1 MKQILMTTFA
11 NVKIEM
17 KIKERKNEIPY
28 KDSFQ
33 NCDLLRLLYL
43 LAHLST
49 SLFVTGCGFSSSG
62 TYTITTD
69 SDWFEKEING
79 RTIGCRNWIIT
90 VDDKK
95 IPIEKKK
102 SIIRIDTAVS
112 GKVDVFVNG
121 KQVHDE

>member
-17 KIKERKNEIPY
+17 KTA
-28 KDSFQ
+28 
-33 NCDLLRLLYL
+33 LRLLYL
-43 LAHLST
+43 LAYLST

-79 RTIGCRNWIIT
+79 RKIGCRNWIIT

-102 SIIRIDTAVS
+102 STIRIDTAVS